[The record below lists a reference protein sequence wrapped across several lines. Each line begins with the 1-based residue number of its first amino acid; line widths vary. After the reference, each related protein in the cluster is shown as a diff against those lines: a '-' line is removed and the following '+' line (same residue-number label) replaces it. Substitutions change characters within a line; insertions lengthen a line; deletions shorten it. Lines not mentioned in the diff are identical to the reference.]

1 MKSLK
6 EIIDEL
12 FELCLIF
19 YNSGAMLE
27 EEEQK
32 NLKDLLIQYQTYY
45 ENDLIKENKEEK
57 ENG

>member
-12 FELCLIF
+12 FELCLVF
-19 YNSGAMLE
+19 YNSGAML

-45 ENDLIKENKEEK
+45 ENDLIKENEE
-57 ENG
+57 E

>member
-19 YNSGAMLE
+19 YNSGAML

>member
-12 FELCLIF
+12 FELCLVF
-19 YNSGAMLE
+19 YNSGAML

-45 ENDLIKENKEEK
+45 ENDLIKENEEEK
-57 ENG
+57 KNG

>member
-12 FELCLIF
+12 IELCLLF

-27 EEEQK
+27 EEQK
-32 NLKDLLIQYQTYY
+32 KLKDLLIQYQICY
-45 ENDLIKENKEEK
+45 ENDLIKENKET
-57 ENG
+57 